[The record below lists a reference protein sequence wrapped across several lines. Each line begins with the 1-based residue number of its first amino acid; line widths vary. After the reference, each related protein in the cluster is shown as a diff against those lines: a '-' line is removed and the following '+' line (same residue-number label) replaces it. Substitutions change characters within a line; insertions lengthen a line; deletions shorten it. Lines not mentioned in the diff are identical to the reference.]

1 MGRLKELENTKL
13 PEHLLE
19 NLPSTEPVQKN
30 IENTKKVFNDAQSSS
45 DESDDEP
52 EDAEKVIDTETTKFK
67 VVTNT
72 DLRSDKYRNNDA
84 WTFRERMLFGSRIKR
99 GDFSKKKSMNIKLEV
114 SGNKRVILDSI

>member
-1 MGRLKELENTKL
+1 MGQREKKKIVQKRKIEFLKQQKANKVKRLKELENTKL

-30 IENTKKVFNDAQSSS
+30 IENTKKVFDDAQSSS
-45 DESDDEP
+45 DESDRES

-72 DLRSDKYRNNDA
+72 DLRSDKYRNND
-84 WTFRERMLFGSRIKR
+84 
-99 GDFSKKKSMNIKLEV
+99 D
-114 SGNKRVILDSI
+114 